1 MEYRLKIGE
10 NIAAFKA
17 ERKGDKGIT
26 LSGDNGSLDIEY
38 TIVSNHRIHLVING
52 TPINAHV
59 AEDGNGKTVVIRG
72 IPYAVRDADAPE
84 SRARGKR
91 NSQAVLQIVTPP
103 MPAVVVRL
111 LVSPGDRVKPD
122 DGVIVVSSM
131 KMETTLTAPFA
142 GTVKAVNAAEGD
154 KVMPGQILVDIDKD
168 KEA

>member
-10 NIAAFKA
+10 NITAFKA
-17 ERKGDKGIT
+17 EKKEGQGIT
-26 LSGDNGSLDIEY
+26 LSGDNGNLDIEY
-38 TIVSNHRIHLVING
+38 TIISNHRMHLVING
-52 TPINAHV
+52 TPIDAHV

-72 IPYAVRDADAPE
+72 IPYAVRDADAPD

-91 NSQAVLQIVTPP
+91 NSQAVSQIVTPP

-111 LVSPGDRVKPD
+111 LVSPGDTVKQD

-142 GTVKAVNAAEGD
+142 GTVKSVNAAEGD
-154 KVMPGQILVDIDKD
+154 KVMPGQILVDIEKD
-168 KEA
+168 DGG